1 MTPGVFVGA
10 IVGTAVG
17 LGPCCVLCVTTT
29 GGGTFFIGIAL
40 TVAVGVGK
48 DVVVDVGEGVMPGVG
63 VLVGVGVGVGVLVGV
78 GVGVG
83 VLVGVGV
90 GVGVLVGVGVGV
102 LVGLDLG
109 VGVLEDRLQI
119 NGNIVVEWL
128 LTASAV
134 APRFIVGVTTGLPT
148 NDKSSTKSESPPMK
162 IL

>member
-1 MTPGVFVGA
+1 M
-10 IVGTAVG
+10 
-17 LGPCCVLCVTTT
+17 GPCCVLCVTTT

-40 TVAVGVGK
+40 TVAVDVGK

-83 VLVGVGV
+83 VLVG
-90 GVGVLVGVGVGV
+90 VGVGVGV

-148 NDKSSTKSESPPMK
+148 NDKSSTKSESPPMN

>member
-1 MTPGVFVGA
+1 M
-10 IVGTAVG
+10 
-17 LGPCCVLCVTTT
+17 LCVTTT

-48 DVVVDVGEGVMPGVG
+48 DVVVEVGEGVMPGVG

-90 GVGVLVGVGVGV
+90 GVLVGLGVGVGV

-109 VGVLEDRLQI
+109 VGVLEDKLQI
-119 NGNIVVEWL
+119 NGTIVVEWL
-128 LTASAV
+128 LIASAV

>member
-1 MTPGVFVGA
+1 M
-10 IVGTAVG
+10 
-17 LGPCCVLCVTTT
+17 
-29 GGGTFFIGIAL
+29 
-40 TVAVGVGK
+40 
-48 DVVVDVGEGVMPGVG
+48 GVG

-83 VLVGVGV
+83 VLVG
-90 GVGVLVGVGVGV
+90 LGVGVGV

-134 APRFIVGVTTGLPT
+134 APRFIVGVTIGLPT
-148 NDKSSTKSESPPMK
+148 NDKNSTKSESPPMN